1 MHISHEFQLDLI
13 KLIVATVTGMIIG
26 IEREYKG
33 KSVGIR
39 TITLICL
46 GATLFTMISVKIGG
60 SSPDRIAANI
70 VTGVGFI
77 GAGVIFKEGFNV
89 IGLTTATAIWI
100 SAALGMSIGMGLYEI
115 AFAGLVIVVSVLA
128 FFGKVQNLVDRL
140 HEYRTYRIQF
150 KADKTIDTEALF
162 EAKLKEFGIKWDID
176 KLVRKDEMITITYN
190 IYSKK
195 SQIIELD
202 EFLKHYDEITAFD
215 YA

>member
-1 MHISHEFQLDLI
+1 MHFSHEFQQDLI
-13 KLIVATVTGMIIG
+13 KLLVATLTGMIIG

-115 AFAGLVIVVSVLA
+115 ALAGLIIVVSVLA

-150 KADKTIDTEALF
+150 KADKAVDTEALF
-162 EAKLKEFGIKWDID
+162 EAKLKEFGIRWDIE
-176 KLVRKDEMITITYN
+176 KLVRNDEMITITYN

-202 EFLKHYDEITAFD
+202 EFLKHFEGIRAFD